1 MIAMHCFVIIN
12 WMFDLC
18 WILLTVKGMFAK
30 LKKKIEEQGG
40 NVAEGEKFNNSGNA
54 STPRKGT

>member
-1 MIAMHCFVIIN
+1 
-12 WMFDLC
+12 
-18 WILLTVKGMFAK
+18 MFAK

-40 NVAEGEKFNNSGNA
+40 NVAEGEKFNNSGNS